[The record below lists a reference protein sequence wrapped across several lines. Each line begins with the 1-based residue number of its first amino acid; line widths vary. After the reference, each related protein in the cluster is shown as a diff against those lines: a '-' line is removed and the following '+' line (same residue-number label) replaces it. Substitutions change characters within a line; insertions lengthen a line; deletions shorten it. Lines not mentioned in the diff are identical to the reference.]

1 MLRRLIVNL
10 PRIVVAIIVNIMTV
24 VIQKT
29 QEAGH
34 MDGAGSPADDSLE
47 ESPGGAV
54 AGTE

>member
-10 PRIVVAIIVNIMTV
+10 PRIVVAIIVDIMTV

-29 QEAGH
+29 QEAGP
-34 MDGAGSPADDSLE
+34 MDGACYREDDSLE
-47 ESPGGAV
+47 EAPEGAV